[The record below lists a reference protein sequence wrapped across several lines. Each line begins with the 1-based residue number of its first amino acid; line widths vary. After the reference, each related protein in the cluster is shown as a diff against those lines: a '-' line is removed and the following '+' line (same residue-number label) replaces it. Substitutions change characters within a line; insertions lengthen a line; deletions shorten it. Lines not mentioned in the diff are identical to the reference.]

1 MKIEDFTKAFNSLVQ
16 MPIHKQDYTLTL
28 NINTW
33 KKIRCYYNWTDEE
46 LSNAINGYIGEKN
59 GIKCYIH
66 SLF

>member
-1 MKIEDFTKAFNSLVQ
+1 

-46 LSNAINGYIGEKN
+46 LSNAENGYIGEKN
-59 GIKCYIH
+59 GIKCYINT
-66 SLF
+66 LF